1 MTSEKFS
8 EWFISSI
15 GSLTK
20 NDETGVYNILFI
32 NKRMDDDFLSIKSLK
47 DLSSVAGNPRSVL
60 VKSALENLWN
70 EYLYQIEWRRA
81 DELLNASK

>member
-8 EWFISSI
+8 EWFIRNI
-15 GSLTK
+15 GSLAK
-20 NDETGVYNILFI
+20 KDETGVYNILFI
-32 NKRMDDDFLSIKSLK
+32 NKRMEEDFLNIKSLK

-70 EYLYQIEWRRA
+70 EYLYQLEWSMA
-81 DELLNASK
+81 DKLLSALK

>member
-20 NDETGVYNILFI
+20 NDETGVYNILYTY
-32 NKRMDDDFLSIKSLK
+32 KRMDDDFLSIKSLK

-70 EYLYQIEWRRA
+70 EYLYRLEWLKA
-81 DELLNASK
+81 DEMLSSLK